1 MKKKGNMIYVGFFF
15 VLCLIPSVGML
26 LPQTQG
32 SATENRKLALWPQLR
47 TEEGWNTDFLSEAGE
62 YFQDHFGFR
71 QQLVTANALINGK
84 IFGVSTADG
93 VIQGKNGWL
102 YYKDSL
108 SDYLGTEPMSER
120 ALFNVAHT
128 LSMMQDYTEK
138 SGAKFLF
145 TIAPNKNTLYGENM
159 PYYDSMIVSEDKNMD
174 RIEAYLEK
182 ENVNYVNLKEI
193 LESSD
198 EVLYHERDSHWNN
211 KGAAL
216 AGDALMTALDKEHT
230 DYTKESYE
238 ECVDFTGDLDEMLYP
253 LALTE
258 EKEIYYDKADVF
270 AYVGEV
276 ESNFDP
282 KITTVNPGS
291 TGSLVMY
298 RDSFGNAILPFF
310 ANSYANA
317 YFSRGI
323 PYQMTDLAEHQA
335 DTVIVERAERFLPEM
350 AENPPQMEAPQLT
363 VGAVMEPE
371 MEENARNTV
380 TAEVQGDLVKVSGL
394 MDEAIL
400 DTDSRIAIRRNGGDT
415 FEAFPLTLGQEDGSS
430 SDYGFLAYFATDSWM
445 QDQEQ
450 IEVLI
455 EKDGTWI
462 LVGTQ
467 SL

>member
-230 DYTKESYE
+230 DYTQESYE

-310 ANSYANA
+310 CKQLCKRLLFQRYPLSDDRSCGASGRYCDRGACRAISAGNGRKSAADGGTAADGRSSY
-317 YFSRGI
+317 
-323 PYQMTDLAEHQA
+323 
-335 DTVIVERAERFLPEM
+335 
-350 AENPPQMEAPQLT
+350 
-363 VGAVMEPE
+363 GAG
-371 MEENARNTV
+371 NGRKCTGHSHRRSAGR
-380 TAEVQGDLVKVSGL
+380 SG
-394 MDEAIL
+394 
-400 DTDSRIAIRRNGGDT
+400 
-415 FEAFPLTLGQEDGSS
+415 
-430 SDYGFLAYFATDSWM
+430 
-445 QDQEQ
+445 
-450 IEVLI
+450 
-455 EKDGTWI
+455 
-462 LVGTQ
+462 
-467 SL
+467 